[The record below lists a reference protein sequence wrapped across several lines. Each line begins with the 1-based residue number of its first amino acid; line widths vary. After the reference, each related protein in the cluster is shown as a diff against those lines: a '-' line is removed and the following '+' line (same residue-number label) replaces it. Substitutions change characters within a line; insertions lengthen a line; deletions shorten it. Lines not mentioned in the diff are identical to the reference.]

1 MLIARVE
8 FRDRRSQTI
17 PPEVRDLVAG
27 DQIPHLG
34 TSIGMGRI
42 HGKVTDIFYDYD
54 DCTVFVTV
62 N

>member
-8 FRDRRSQTI
+8 FRDRWAQTI
-17 PPEVRDLVAG
+17 PPEIRDFVVG
-27 DQIPHLG
+27 DQVPHLG
-34 TSIGMGRI
+34 TSIGVGRI
-42 HGKVTDIFYDYD
+42 RGKVTDIFYDYD